1 MDLNETI
8 LQYLKV
14 FLSWPV
20 IILVIVLIFR
30 RELGKLPGRI
40 EQVVLGKDNRI
51 IFGPAK
57 AKKIAK
63 KLDTIANKPTI
74 SKKQQEQLQKDLDS
88 IFELGVAVG
97 LDHQGKSFTDISNV
111 ELIKDEQGNITGLQ
125 YNEK

>member
-1 MDLNETI
+1 MQWYEIVLS
-8 LQYLKV
+8 YLKV
-14 FLSWPV
+14 LLSLPV

-30 RELGKLPGRI
+30 RELGKLPGRM
-40 EQVVLGKDNRI
+40 EQIVFGKDNRI

-74 SKKQQEQLQKDLDS
+74 SKKQQTQLQKDLDS
-88 IFELGVAVG
+88 VFELGVAVG
-97 LDHQGKSFTDISNV
+97 LDHQGKPFTDISNV
-111 ELIKDEQGNITGLQ
+111 QLIKDEKGNITGLQ